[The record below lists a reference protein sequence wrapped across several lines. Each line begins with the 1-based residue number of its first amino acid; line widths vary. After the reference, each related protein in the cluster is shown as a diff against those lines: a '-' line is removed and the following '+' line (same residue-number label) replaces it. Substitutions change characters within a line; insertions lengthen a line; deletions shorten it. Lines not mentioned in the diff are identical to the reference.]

1 MNRLQAELL
10 SENPSTKIRLLGLNA
25 AGLESFVSGA
35 VAGRILPYLQDTAA
49 ENVWGSWGATWR
61 DVRILDV
68 NNVLVTTYNLTSH
81 DLANPANYAELKALL
96 KSAAGEP

>member
-1 MNRLQAELL
+1 MNKLQAELL

-25 AGLESFVSGA
+25 VGFESSISGA
-35 VAGRILPYLQDTAA
+35 VSGRSLPYLQDTAA
-49 ENVWGSWGATWR
+49 ENVWADWGATWR

-68 NNVLVTTYNLTSH
+68 NNAHVATYNLTSH

>member
-1 MNRLQAELL
+1 M

-25 AGLESFVSGA
+25 VGFEDYVATA
-35 VAGRILPYLQDTAA
+35 VPGRSLPYLQDTAT
-49 ENVWGSWGATWR
+49 EDVWGSWGATWR

-68 NNVLVTTYNLTSH
+68 NNALVSTYNLTSH

>member
-1 MNRLQAELL
+1 MNQLQAELL
-10 SENPSTKIRLLGLNA
+10 AENPATKIRLLGLNA
-25 AGLESFVSGA
+25 VGFEDFIASAVSG
-35 VAGRILPYLQDTAA
+35 RSLPYLQDTAD
-49 ENVWGSWGATWR
+49 ENVWGSWAATWR

-68 NNVLVTTYNLTSH
+68 NNAHVATYNLTSH